1 MTLHELNILPKEAL
15 RKELYRCCGSAS
27 WVEKMLTF
35 FPMDDLV
42 EMLEDAEEQW
52 YACTEADWQE
62 AFAQHPVIGDIAALE
77 KKFPGTAQWATG
89 EQSAVNTASSETL
102 KGLVAANKEYKEKF
116 GYIFIVSATGKT
128 ASEILDLLNQRLL
141 NEPGEEI
148 QVAAEEQVKITLIRL
163 QKLIT

>member
-1 MTLHELNILPKEAL
+1 MTFHELNILPKEEL
-15 RKELYRCCGSAS
+15 RKELYRCCGSAC
-27 WVEKMLTF
+27 WVDKMLAF

-52 YACTEADWQE
+52 YTCGEADWRE
-62 AFAQHPVIGDIAALE
+62 AFVQHPEIGDTDALA
-77 KKFPGTAQWATG
+77 KKFPGTAQWAVG
-89 EQSAVNTASSETL
+89 EQSAVDTASSETL
-102 KGLVAANKEYKEKF
+102 NSLVAANKAYREKF

-128 ASEILDLLNQRLL
+128 AAEMLDLLNQRLS

-148 QVAAEEQVKITLIRL
+148 QIAAEEQAKITLIRL